1 MTSVRS
7 GCELSPALRASLPM
21 LHASV
26 AKPGSQFAGMSL
38 ENFERLVETNEK
50 IRASFEAFVAE
61 QVPPPPP
68 PPPAAPSRGRRVKLS
83 RRERAI

>member
-7 GCELSPALRASLPM
+7 GCELSPSLRASLPM

-50 IRASFEAFVAE
+50 IRASFEAFVARFFSSL
-61 QVPPPPP
+61 QLLAKGARVS
-68 PPPAAPSRGRRVKLS
+68 AQTRRQT
-83 RRERAI
+83 

>member
-1 MTSVRS
+1 MATVRHAAGAPRRLSNPSVFW
-7 GCELSPALRASLPM
+7 CELSPSLRASLPM

-50 IRASFEAFVAE
+50 IRASFEAFVAD
-61 QVPPPPP
+61 
-68 PPPAAPSRGRRVKLS
+68 
-83 RRERAI
+83 RAGKG